1 MVSKEKWAE
10 IIRDFH
16 EKKMPA
22 IIPREQVINFET
34 DIRRSI
40 SLIGPRRAGKTF
52 EMFFLITKIRQKYG
66 NDKVL
71 YINFENVELRELSS
85 KDLSAMLETYYEIY
99 PNNKGKRIWLFLD
112 EIQNVNGWEIFV
124 RSSLDEGISVFLS
137 GSSAKLLSKEI
148 ATSMGGRNISYHIY
162 PFSFKEFL
170 SAKKFEIKKFYS
182 SSEKALVSNMLKE
195 FIEFG
200 GYPEAVLY
208 SNQRE
213 KIMQDIFDTAI
224 YKDIIKRGKIRNPI
238 ALQELINALL
248 KSKEF
253 SINKFYNYIKSRG
266 IKTSKDALYK
276 YTGLLEDA
284 FFVFLLRK
292 YNLSYKKSE
301 QSLPKVYFIDNGL
314 LTLNRIDDKGRLL
327 ENLIFVELMRREKEI
342 AYYQNASS
350 EEVDFVIK
358 EGKKVKQLIQVCYD
372 LSDFMTLERET
383 RVLIKASK
391 EFKCNNLLLI
401 NMHEEKEQT
410 INGKKI
416 VFMPVRKWLLSE

>member
-71 YINFENVELRELSS
+71 YINFEKVELQELSS

-170 SAKKFEIKKFYS
+170 TAKGFEIKKFYS
-182 SSEKALVSNMLKE
+182 SQEKALLHNLLEEFLKY
-195 FIEFG
+195 G
-200 GYPEAVLY
+200 GYPEVILY
-208 SNQRE
+208 SDQRE
-213 KIMQDIFDTAI
+213 KITQNIFDTAI
-224 YKDIIKRGKIRNPI
+224 YRDVIERGKIRNTVVMR
-238 ALQELINALL
+238 ELIKSLL
-248 KSKEF
+248 NSKEF
-253 SINKFYNYIKSRG
+253 
-266 IKTSKDALYK
+266 
-276 YTGLLEDA
+276 
-284 FFVFLLRK
+284 
-292 YNLSYKKSE
+292 
-301 QSLPKVYFIDNGL
+301 
-314 LTLNRIDDKGRLL
+314 
-327 ENLIFVELMRREKEI
+327 
-342 AYYQNASS
+342 
-350 EEVDFVIK
+350 
-358 EGKKVKQLIQVCYD
+358 
-372 LSDFMTLERET
+372 
-383 RVLIKASK
+383 
-391 EFKCNNLLLI
+391 
-401 NMHEEKEQT
+401 
-410 INGKKI
+410 
-416 VFMPVRKWLLSE
+416 

>member
-71 YINFENVELRELSS
+71 YINFEKVELQELSS

-170 SAKKFEIKKFYS
+170 TAKGFEIKKFYS
-182 SSEKALVSNMLKE
+182 SQEKALLHNLLEEFLKY
-195 FIEFG
+195 G
-200 GYPEAVLY
+200 GYPEVILY
-208 SNQRE
+208 SDQRE
-213 KIMQDIFDTAI
+213 KITQNIFDTAI
-224 YKDIIKRGKIRNPI
+224 YRDVIERGKIRNTVVMR
-238 ALQELINALL
+238 ELIKSLL
-248 KSKEF
+248 NSKEF
-253 SINKFYNYIKSRG
+253 SINKFFNYIKSRG
-266 IKTSKDALYK
+266 MKTSIIHSKNI
-276 YTGLLEDA
+276 YT
-284 FFVFLLRK
+284 
-292 YNLSYKKSE
+292 LSTY
-301 QSLPKVYFIDNGL
+301 
-314 LTLNRIDDKGRLL
+314 
-327 ENLIFVELMRREKEI
+327 
-342 AYYQNASS
+342 
-350 EEVDFVIK
+350 
-358 EGKKVKQLIQVCYD
+358 
-372 LSDFMTLERET
+372 
-383 RVLIKASK
+383 
-391 EFKCNNLLLI
+391 
-401 NMHEEKEQT
+401 
-410 INGKKI
+410 
-416 VFMPVRKWLLSE
+416 